1 MITNTSENAPQP
13 EAMKATRSL
22 DSIIQR
28 IARVRE
34 DILAQI
40 RRLEKSRSFARYTV
54 GELVL
59 ENPKALELAL
69 PLIKDELAKRGR
81 PAEHVSKYNTSKEEI
96 DKLRDLMP

>member
-22 DSIIQR
+22 DSINQR

-59 ENPKALELAL
+59 DDPKALELVL
-69 PLIKDELAKRGR
+69 PLIRDELAKRGR
-81 PAEHVSKYNTSKEEI
+81 PAEHVSKYNTAKDEI
-96 DKLRDLMP
+96 DKLRELMP

>member
-1 MITNTSENAPQP
+1 MITNTFENAPQP

-22 DSIIQR
+22 DSINQR

-54 GELVL
+54 GEFVL
-59 ENPKALELAL
+59 DNPNAWAAVV